1 MKKNF
6 IFLVIL
12 LCICFSGCTNRAQEL
27 GTEIGTGIGEKVGV
41 VKGYTEALSAEIPQ
55 GKEDGKEEGLSAKDT
70 VIVVQEK
77 MKEVAKLEVLVAS
90 VSFDNFH
97 TLGEKYAAL
106 YLIKA
111 DAVFSVDLSN
121 LQIDKN
127 EDGSKLY
134 VTVPKIDIVPYYDQ
148 TESMQIAEWQK
159 GHFSGNAEDGY
170 DAYLNSMKQI
180 TDSDKIKAE
189 LSKNET
195 LMTMAKTSA
204 EKQLKRLLS
213 SICANATQIEIIFAE

>member
-90 VSFDNFH
+90 VSLDNFH

-106 YLIKA
+106 YLIKS

-121 LQIDKN
+121 LLVDKID
-127 EDGSKLY
+127 DKLY
-134 VTVPKIDIVPYYDQ
+134 VTVPKIDIECHDDPR
-148 TESMQIAEWQK
+148 ESMQIAEWQK
-159 GHFSGNAEDGY
+159 GHFSGNAEDGF
-170 DAYLNSMKQI
+170 DAYLNSMQQI
-180 TDSDKIKAE
+180 SDNREAE
-189 LSKNET
+189 LAKNET
-195 LMTMAKTSA
+195 LMTMAKASA
-204 EKQLKRLLS
+204 KKQLERLLS
-213 SICANATQIEIIFAE
+213 SICGNAIQIEITFKESK